1 MAYFKPTAAAVLLAG
16 LAGCVESESTSST
29 DFNRMAPA
37 SDEAACLSAVAAQ
50 ANNSVM
56 VMSSSTSE
64 ANNLVMVGVG
74 SQQAPWRCLVNG
86 GTVVEVMS
94 MTNEGSL

>member
-1 MAYFKPTAAAVLLAG
+1 MTLLKLTAAAALLAG
-16 LAGCVESESTSST
+16 LAGCVESDGSATT

-64 ANNLVMVGVG
+64 ANNMVMVGVG
-74 SQQAPWRCLVNG
+74 S
-86 GTVVEVMS
+86 T
-94 MTNEGSL
+94 